1 MNLSLIPSKSDH
13 FVRGSYF
20 LHILGMK
27 GRGSVLSLAMSL
39 FFCGCEA
46 EESESG
52 TATPLTFTDGA
63 LSPAEDQGLGA
74 VDRALPAPLINATI
88 RLLNPAN
95 GSGFAGVSVTGDEGS
110 AESDELG
117 RATLPVRAGAYALR
131 LEAPGARP
139 HRLFGVSG
147 EVDFEQISYLSPD
160 MITGF
165 VFNLLGIEDNPDEGI
180 LVVGLD
186 LPSLAPAVG
195 AEATLDRESGSP
207 FVFAGSQPTLSSV
220 IPEGG
225 QGFVT
230 FPGLA
235 PGPVQVRATYPGGGC
250 VLFPAGPEGEAAV
263 EISAGE
269 VSILAFSCARE

>member
-1 MNLSLIPSKSDH
+1 MNLSLIPLTGDH
-13 FVRGSYF
+13 SARGSFF
-20 LHILGMK
+20 LHILGVK
-27 GRGSVLSLAMSL
+27 RRGSVLGLAMSL
-39 FFCGCEA
+39 FFCGCET
-46 EESESG
+46 EESEQG
-52 TATPLTFTDGA
+52 AATPLTLPDGALAPREDQGLGVTDGA
-63 LSPAEDQGLGA
+63 LS
-74 VDRALPAPLINATI
+74 APLINATI
-88 RLLNPAN
+88 RLLNPAT
-95 GSGFAGVSVTGDEGS
+95 GRGFEGVSVTGDEGS

-117 RATLPVRAGAYALR
+117 RATIPIRAGAYALR

-165 VFNLLGIEDNPDEGI
+165 VFNLLGIEDSPGEGI

-186 LPSLAPAVG
+186 LPSLAPAIG
-195 AEATLDRESGSP
+195 AEASLDRESGSP
-207 FVFAGSQPTLSSV
+207 FVFAGSQPTMGSV

-235 PGPVQVRATYPGGGC
+235 PGAVQVRATYPGGRC